1 MVIYSLDSAFL
12 NCERKFTPFEA
23 NAIRFPTTVVFLQ
36 HLCATVQCLIEA
48 DGAKE
53 WEMCQTV
60 KWEPGERFKATGRRH
75 LSQTFRLTEGCL
87 LLSAFLEAEA
97 EKL

>member
-48 DGAKE
+48 DGAEE
-53 WEMCQTV
+53 WEMGLNKVSDSQMGARREV
-60 KWEPGERFKATGRRH
+60 QSNGQKA
-75 LSQTFRLTEGCL
+75 SLTNIP
-87 LLSAFLEAEA
+87 SD
-97 EKL
+97 